1 MTKKVSVVLT
11 LEVDATKDESE
22 IRQNLV
28 DIFEFPDIG
37 VDLVYISPLMEEE
50 GIHKNE

>member
-1 MTKKVSVVLT
+1 MTQEVRVVLV

-22 IRQNLV
+22 IRQNIV

-37 VDLVYISPLMEEE
+37 VDLIACVDIRRWGNPA
-50 GIHKNE
+50 

>member
-22 IRQNLV
+22 ITQNLV
-28 DIFEFPDIG
+28 DIFDFPDIG
-37 VDLVYISPLMEEE
+37 VDLVYIANLTEE
-50 GIHKNE
+50 